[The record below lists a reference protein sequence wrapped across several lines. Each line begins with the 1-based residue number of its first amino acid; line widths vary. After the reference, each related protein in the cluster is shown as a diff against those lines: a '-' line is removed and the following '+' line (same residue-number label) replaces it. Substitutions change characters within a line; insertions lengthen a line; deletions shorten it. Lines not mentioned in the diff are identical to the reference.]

1 MLFMSDLT
9 QKKQSLL
16 GGTAIYFVGNVLT
29 QLISLLLLRFVTGN
43 IPSEGYG
50 YFNLVV
56 TIDHLITPILTLQ
69 ISDAVFRFTIKAGN
83 EKEKTQ
89 YYTVGTVVVFS
100 GATLV
105 CVGVVA
111 LSGVFGIQYPGLVA
125 VYIISTNLFAYYQKV
140 CRALGKGKYYVLS
153 NLVKAVIYI
162 FGQVVFVIS
171 WKMGVAGLFLANII
185 STMICVVLLLI
196 TSKSHRYF
204 ALKSFE
210 KAVMG
215 KMVRFSAPLIPNTA
229 VWWMQS
235 SINSIVI
242 VFVLGMGANGV
253 YTVAN
258 KFSSI
263 LNLIIGVF
271 SMAWQESAIK
281 EYGTKEYR
289 RFATES
295 FNGYSVILFSGVAL
309 IIPIMK
315 ILMPKMIDPSYYEA
329 LTYAPFLLYATA
341 LSAFSG
347 FFSSIITAKNQT
359 PKLLITNIIGS
370 ISNVLIVLVFIRLI
384 GIWAVLLSAVAC
396 NVLLDLSRYYVVRKD
411 FENSSIRYLAIN
423 SALALGIL
431 NSIVYYSCSDAINV
445 ITFVLT
451 ALAFPA
457 LNRVLLLDIRKMVK
471 EKIRRREP

>member
-9 QKKQSLL
+9 QKKQSLM

-29 QLISLLLLRFVTGN
+29 QLISLLLLRFVTGS

-69 ISDAVFRFTIKAGN
+69 MSDAVFRFLIKS
-83 EKEKTQ
+83 ETETEKTK
-89 YYTVGTVVVFS
+89 YFTVGTVIVFS

-105 CVGVVA
+105 CVGMVA

-204 ALKSFE
+204 AVKSFE

-242 VFVLGMGANGV
+242 VSVLGMGANGV

-295 FNGYSVILFSGVAL
+295 FNGYSIILFSGVAL

-329 LTYAPFLLYATA
+329 LTYSPFLLYVTA

-347 FFSSIITAKNQT
+347 FFSSIITAKDQT

-384 GIWAVLLSAVAC
+384 GIWAIVLSAVVC
-396 NVLLDLSRYYVVRKD
+396 NVMLDLSRYYVVRND
-411 FENSSIRYLAIN
+411 FENRSLRFTAILAALTLGTVN
-423 SALALGIL
+423 SV
-431 NSIVYYSCSDAINV
+431 VYYVCSNTINV
-445 ITFVLT
+445 IAIVLSALTFL
-451 ALAFPA
+451 A
-457 LNRVLLLDIRKMVK
+457 LNRVLLLDIWKMIKTRIQGRK
-471 EKIRRREP
+471 P

>member
-1 MLFMSDLT
+1 MNNLT
-9 QKKQSLL
+9 QKKQSLMA
-16 GGTAIYFVGNVLT
+16 GTVVYFVGNVLT
-29 QLISLLLLRFVTGN
+29 QLISLFLLKFVTGN

-69 ISDAVFRFTIKAGN
+69 ISDAVFRFLIKAGD

-125 VYIISTNLFAYYQKV
+125 IYIISTNLFAYYQKV
-140 CRALGKGKYYVLS
+140 SRSLGKGKYYVLA

-162 FGQVVFVIS
+162 FGQVVFVIYY
-171 WKMGVAGLFLANII
+171 KMGVAGLFLANIV
-185 STMICVVLLLI
+185 STLICVTLLLV
-196 TSKSHRYF
+196 TSKSHHYLS
-204 ALKSFE
+204 LKAFDQN
-210 KAVMG
+210 VMG

-242 VFVLGMGANGV
+242 ASVLGMGANGI
-253 YTVAN
+253 YSVAN
-258 KFSSI
+258 KFSAI
-263 LNLIIGVF
+263 LNLIINVF
-271 SMAWQESAIK
+271 AMSWQESATK
-281 EYGTKEYR
+281 EYGTKEFR

-295 FNGYSVILFSGVAL
+295 FNEYSIMLFSGVAL

-329 LTYAPFLLYATA
+329 LIYAPFLLYATA

-347 FFSSIITAKNQT
+347 FFASIITAKNQN
-359 PKLLITNIIGS
+359 PKLLITNIIGAV
-370 ISNVLIVLVFIRLI
+370 SNVLIVFVLIRII
-384 GIWAVLLSAVAC
+384 GIWAIVLSSVVS
-396 NVLLDLSRYYVVRKD
+396 NIMLDLSRYYVVRKD
-411 FENSSIRYLAIN
+411 FHNRSLRFIAI
-423 SALALGIL
+423 SAALALGII
-431 NSIVYYSCSDAINV
+431 NSVLYYWCSNTINV
-445 ITFVLT
+445 IAFVLS
-451 ALAFPA
+451 ALTFLA
-457 LNRVLLLDIRKMVK
+457 LNRVLLLDIWKMIKTKILGRK
-471 EKIRRREP
+471 P